1 MTTRQIMAALR
12 NNKCVVLSD
21 DPQQWI
27 RLDMFNVLVV
37 VSISRNDE
45 PIRKATLADKRRAVI
60 K

>member
-1 MTTRQIMAALR
+1 MAALR

-27 RLDMFNVLVV
+27 RLDMFGVLVV

-45 PIRKATLADKRRAVI
+45 PIRKATLADKRRAVV
-60 K
+60 KH